1 MLKQAVKPK
10 PSKRVSTPTILQLE
24 EVECGAAAL
33 GIILG
38 YYGRYVPLA
47 ELRQECGVSRD
58 GSQPA
63 NIVRAA
69 RRYGLRAKAF
79 KKETAQLIQMQLP
92 VIAFW
97 NFSHLLVVEGF
108 DQNKVYLNDPAT
120 GPRAVSRHEFDEA
133 YIGIALVMEPGTEF
147 SKGGRKPSVL
157 LSLLDRLRGS
167 IGAVSLSLLL
177 GFLLVVPGLA
187 LPVFSQVF
195 VDQILVEDRMDWLRP
210 LLLGM
215 LGTTLMQAF
224 LFAQQKRYLRQL
236 QIKLAAGM
244 SSKFFWHMLKLPVGF
259 YTQRFP
265 GEIAGRVKL
274 NDKVAQVI
282 SGSMAETLIS
292 VVMVVLYVLVMLAY
306 NWVLT
311 AIAIA
316 LAIVNI
322 VALGWA
328 GAWLEESYMQLDKD
342 YGKTEGVAIAGIQSI
357 ETLKA
362 SALESDYFARWAG
375 YFAKTANTFRKI
387 AVAYEGLQ
395 VLPTLLTALMTTA
408 VLAVGG
414 WQVMEGQMTIG
425 VLVAFQALLVS
436 FQAPI
441 NQLMAFGTTLP
452 TLAGNLMR
460 LDDVLANATDT
471 SLGKAEGRGQRAEG
485 RRGNVETRRRGDTEN
500 ADSLQNTSTKKQA
513 TKLKTQNLAAHP
525 HTLHPTPHTPQSLTL
540 TGHIELRNITFGYA
554 QVNKPLIENFSC
566 VVQPGQRVA
575 LVGGSGSGK
584 STVAKLVA
592 GLYAPWSGEILFDG
606 KPRQEIPR
614 SILANSI
621 STVEQEVFL
630 FSGTVRDNLTLWDTT
645 ISDSQLHRA
654 CIDAR
659 IQDVILAMPGGYN
672 GELLEGGVNLSGG
685 QRQRLEIA
693 RSLIANPSI
702 LLLDEATS
710 ALDGETEQLIYENL
724 RQRGCSCLIVAHRLS
739 SIKDCDEIIV
749 LDRGVVVQRGMH
761 AQLMAMGGFYAELVH
776 EEETGDDEH

>member
-1 MLKQAVKPK
+1 MLAPMTYLLTALNAPLNLPSWRNRHQKPRN
-10 PSKRVSTPTILQLE
+10 KRVRTPTLLQLE

-33 GIILG
+33 GITLG

-63 NIVRAA
+63 NIVKAA
-69 RRYGLRAKAF
+69 RRYGLVAKAF
-79 KKETAQLIQMQLP
+79 KKETAQLTQMRMP

-97 NFSHLLVVEGF
+97 NFSHLLVIEGF
-108 DQNKVYLNDPAT
+108 GKDVVYLNDPAT
-120 GPRAVSRHEFDEA
+120 GPQTVSLQKFEEA
-133 YIGIALVMEPGTEF
+133 YVGVVLVMEPGPEF
-147 SKGGRKPSVL
+147 TRGGRRPRVL
-157 LSLLDRLRGS
+157 LSLLDRLKSSRGTVALTVVL
-167 IGAVSLSLLL
+167 GLLL
-177 GFLLVVPGLA
+177 VIPGLA

-195 VDQILVEDRMDWLRP
+195 VDQILVEDRIDWLRP

-215 LGTTLMQAF
+215 LFTTLIQTF
-224 LFAQQKRYLRQL
+224 LFAQQKRFLRQL

-244 SSKFFWHMLKLPVGF
+244 SSKFFWHMLKLPIGF

-274 NDKVAQVI
+274 NNKVAQII
-282 SGSMAETLIS
+282 STSMAETIIN
-292 VVMVVLYVLVMLAY
+292 VVMAVLYLLVMLAY
-306 NWVLT
+306 NWILT
-311 AIAIA
+311 LIAIV
-316 LAIVNI
+316 LAIINI
-322 VALGWA
+322 TALSMA

-342 YGKTEGVAIAGIQSI
+342 DGKTEGVAIAGIQSI

-375 YFAKTANTFRKI
+375 YFAKSANTFRKM
-387 AVAYEGLQ
+387 AVTYEVLQ
-395 VLPTLLTALMTTA
+395 VLPALLSALMTTL

-414 WQVMEGQMTIG
+414 WQIMEGQMTIG
-425 VLVAFQALLVS
+425 ALVAFQALLTA
-436 FQAPI
+436 FQTPI
-441 NQLMAFGTTLP
+441 NQLMAFGTTMP

-460 LDDVLANATDT
+460 LDDVLANATET
-471 SLGKAEGRGQRAEG
+471 QFQQNKRGRSQKIEVKSLA
-485 RRGNVETRRRGDTEN
+485 
-500 ADSLQNTSTKKQA
+500 LTSTRLSGQ
-513 TKLKTQNLAAHP
+513 
-525 HTLHPTPHTPQSLTL
+525 
-540 TGHIELRNITFGYA
+540 IELRNITFGYA
-554 QVNKPLIENFSC
+554 KVDKPLIENFSC

-584 STVAKLVA
+584 STIAKLVA
-592 GLYAPWSGEILFDG
+592 GLYEPWSGEILFDE

-614 SILANSI
+614 AILTNSI

-645 ISDSQLHRA
+645 ITDAQIRRA
-654 CIDAR
+654 CVDAR

-693 RSLIANPSI
+693 RSLMQNPSI
-702 LLLDEATS
+702 LILDEATS
-710 ALDGETEQLIYENL
+710 ALDNETEQLIYESL

-749 LDRGVVVQRGMH
+749 LDRGIVVQRGTH
-761 AQLMAMGGFYAELVH
+761 NELMEMGGFYAELVH
-776 EEETGDDEH
+776 EEEAEGDDH

>member
-10 PSKRVSTPTILQLE
+10 PSKRVKTPTILQLE

-79 KKETAQLIQMQLP
+79 KKETAQLAQMQLP

-108 DQNKVYLNDPAT
+108 DQDKVYLNDPAT

-133 YIGIALVMEPGTEF
+133 YIGIALVMEPGSEF
-147 SKGGRKPSVL
+147 TKGGRKPSVL
-157 LSLLDRLRGS
+157 RSLLDRLHGS
-167 IGAVSLSLLL
+167 ISAVSLSVLL

-215 LGTTLMQAF
+215 LGTTLIQAF
-224 LFAQQKRYLRQL
+224 LFAQQRRYLRQL

-274 NDKVAQVI
+274 NDKVAQAI

-292 VVMVVLYVLVMLAY
+292 VVMAVLYVLVMLAY

-311 AIAIA
+311 AIAIV
-316 LAIVNI
+316 LAAINI
-322 VALGWA
+322 VVLAWTGT
-328 GAWLEESYMQLDKD
+328 WLEESYMQLDKD
-342 YGKTEGVAIAGIQSI
+342 NGKTEGVAIAGIQSI

-375 YFAKTANTFRKI
+375 YFAKTANTYRKM
-387 AVAYEGLQ
+387 AVAAEGLQ

-425 VLVAFQALLVS
+425 VLVAFQALLSS

-460 LDDVLANATDT
+460 LDDVLANATDS
-471 SLGKAEGRGQRAEG
+471 SLEKAEGRGQ
-485 RRGNVETRRRGDTEN
+485 N
-500 ADSLQNTSTKKQA
+500 S
-513 TKLKTQNLAAHP
+513 KLKIQSLVSYPIP
-525 HTLHPTPHTPQSLTL
+525 HTPYPTPHIPIRLA
-540 TGHIELRNITFGYA
+540 GRIELRNITFGYA
-554 QVNKPLIENFSC
+554 QVNHPLIENFSC

-592 GLYAPWSGEILFDG
+592 GLYEPWSGDILFDG

-645 ISDSQLHRA
+645 VSDSQLHRA

-672 GELLEGGVNLSGG
+672 GELLEGGINLSGG

-693 RSLIANPSI
+693 RSLITNPSI
-702 LLLDEATS
+702 LILDEATS

-724 RQRGCSCLIVAHRLS
+724 RQRCCSCLIVAHRLS

-749 LDRGVVVQRGMH
+749 LDRGIVVQRGTH

>member
-1 MLKQAVKPK
+1 MTSQAPVLNQSSWVPAWLKRLGEKPRK
-10 PSKRVSTPTILQLE
+10 KRVRTPTVLQLE

-33 GIILG
+33 GIVLG
-38 YYGRYVPLA
+38 YYERYVPLA

-63 NIVRAA
+63 SIVKAA

-79 KKETAQLIQMQLP
+79 KKETAQLTQMRFP

-108 DQNKVYLNDPAT
+108 GKDTVYLNDPAT
-120 GPRAVSRHEFDEA
+120 GPRTVSRHEFEEA
-133 YIGIALVMEPGTEF
+133 YIGVVLVMEPGPEF
-147 SKGGRKPSVL
+147 AKGGRKPSVL
-157 LSLLDRLRGS
+157 RSLLDRLQGS
-167 IGAVSLSLLL
+167 VGTVALTMLL
-177 GFLLVVPGLA
+177 GFLLVIPGLA

-215 LGTTLMQAF
+215 LFTTLIQAF
-224 LFAQQKRYLRQL
+224 LFAQQRRYLRQL

-244 SSKFFWHMLKLPVGF
+244 SGQFFWHMLKLPIGF

-274 NDKVAQVI
+274 NDKVAQAI

-292 VVMVVLYVLVMLAY
+292 VVMAVLYLLVMFAY
-306 NWVLT
+306 SWVL
-311 AIAIA
+311 AAIA
-316 LAIVNI
+316 LGLATFNMV
-322 VALGWA
+322 VLGKA
-328 GAWLEESYMQLDKD
+328 EGWLEEHYMQIDKD
-342 YGKTEGVAIAGIQSI
+342 DGKLEGVGIAGIQSM

-362 SALESDYFARWAG
+362 SALESDFFSRWAG
-375 YFAKTANTFRKI
+375 HLAKSINNYRKI
-387 AVAYEGLQ
+387 AIVYEVLQ
-395 VLPTLLTALMTTA
+395 ILPVLTTMLTTTL

-414 WQVMEGQMTIG
+414 WQIMEGQMTIG
-425 VLVAFQALLVS
+425 VLVAFQSLLTS
-436 FQAPI
+436 FQLPI
-441 NQLMAFGTTLP
+441 NQLMGFAITLP

-460 LDDVLANATDT
+460 LDDVLANATDSPFKQNSRGASP
-471 SLGKAEGRGQRAEG
+471 SL
-485 RRGNVETRRRGDTEN
+485 
-500 ADSLQNTSTKKQA
+500 LQ
-513 TKLKTQNLAAHP
+513 P
-525 HTLHPTPHTPQSLTL
+525 IRL

-566 VVQPGQRVA
+566 VVRPGQRVA

-592 GLYAPWSGEILFDG
+592 GLYEPWSGEILFDG
-606 KPRQEIPR
+606 KLRQEIPR
-614 SILANSI
+614 SILVNSI
-621 STVEQEVFL
+621 ATVEQEVFL

-645 ISDSQLHRA
+645 VTDAQLRRA

-659 IQDVILAMPGGYN
+659 IQDVILAMPGGHN
-672 GELLEGGVNLSGG
+672 GKLSEGGINLSGG

-693 RSLIANPSI
+693 RSLISNPSI
-702 LLLDEATS
+702 LILDEATS
-710 ALDGETEQLIYENL
+710 ALDGETEQLIYASL
-724 RQRGCSCLIVAHRLS
+724 QQRDCSCLIVAHRLS

-749 LDRGVVVQRGMH
+749 LDRGVVVQRGTH
-761 AQLMAMGGFYAELVH
+761 DQLMQMGGFYAELVH
-776 EEETGDDEH
+776 DEEAADDEH